1 MSHNDHRPGAPVNT
15 TRIRDLLA
23 QTMED
28 APNNHEAT
36 FKPEA
41 DAILRTF
48 IVIPKTDLPGAT
60 PHPTNPNVA
69 TFGHTTASRS
79 RWAGTAETH
88 YERALAHLAAAKWIA
103 AEPPVN
109 EGDVEALRNVPD
121 NMAGVFGDKGHLA
134 RELARAGV
142 RAEAVGRDE

>member
-1 MSHNDHRPGAPVNT
+1 
-15 TRIRDLLA
+15 
-23 QTMED
+23 MED
-28 APNNHEAT
+28 APNNHEPN

-48 IVIPKTDLPGAT
+48 IVIPKTDLPGAN

-79 RWAGTAETH
+79 RWAGKAEMH
-88 YERALAHLAAAKWIA
+88 YERALAHLAAAKWID

-109 EGDVEALRNVPD
+109 EGDVEALADLMVDIEAENIYD
-121 NMAGVFGDKGHLA
+121 YHDLA
-134 RELARAGV
+134 RRLIQTGQV
-142 RAEAVGRDE
+142 QVNRDE

>member
-48 IVIPKTDLPGAT
+48 IVIPKTDLPGAN

-79 RWAGTAETH
+79 RWAGTAEMH
-88 YERALAHLAAAKWIA
+88 HERALAHLAAAEWIA

-109 EGDVEALRNVPD
+109 EDDVEALAELLRKNEHTGAPVT
-121 NMAGVFGDKGHLA
+121 ALA
-134 RELARAGV
+134 RRLLQTGQV
-142 RAEAVGRDE
+142 QVNRDDR

>member
-1 MSHNDHRPGAPVNT
+1 MSHNDHRPGGPVNT
-15 TRIRDLLA
+15 NRIRDLLA

-48 IVIPKTDLPGAT
+48 IVIPKTDLP
-60 PHPTNPNVA
+60 NVA

-88 YERALAHLAAAKWIA
+88 YERALAHLAAAKWVD
-103 AEPPVN
+103 AEPPVD
-109 EGDVEALRNVPD
+109 EDDVEALTQVLD

-142 RAEAVGRDE
+142 RVEAVDRDE

>member
-1 MSHNDHRPGAPVNT
+1 MSHNDHRPGGPVNT
-15 TRIRDLLA
+15 NRIRDLLA

-48 IVIPKTDLPGAT
+48 IVIPKTDLP
-60 PHPTNPNVA
+60 NVA

-88 YERALAHLAAAKWIA
+88 YERALAHLAAAKWID
-103 AEPPVN
+103 AEPPVD
-109 EGDVEALRNVPD
+109 EADVEALTQVLLDTRTEADPRLTAEEQYTIV
-121 NMAGVFGDKGHLA
+121 A
-134 RELARAGV
+134 RRLLQTGQV
-142 RAEAVGRDE
+142 QVNRDDG